1 MPAKKK
7 AAEATALPSSASEDI
22 AMSEAPASQDASGNI
37 NTADV
42 EQKIRIVSFGAY
54 R

>member
-7 AAEATALPSSASEDI
+7 AAEATVTSASAAQDI
-22 AMSEAPASQDASGNI
+22 AMSEAPASQDAPGNI